1 MPCLPNTKKG
11 TQTRFPAKQGSCN
24 RCWKKGHHSKV
35 FRIKQI
41 SPEDGRKTEDV
52 HKPIQLVK
60 AMKQVQEKEDYIR
73 KRIEIN
79 RDGTDFI
86 FLTGSP
92 ITILPKVQGKHNLL
106 PLTKLTSKYRNVN
119 KNEVKFFSM
128 NCESWIR
135 LHRQTITVNHFTLWN
150 FHTATRFFL
159 VWFFQIWT
167 TE

>member
-1 MPCLPNTKKG
+1 MLKEGPPFK
-11 TQTRFPAKQGSCN
+11 S
-24 RCWKKGHHSKV
+24 

-73 KRIEIN
+73 TRIEIN
-79 RDGTDFI
+79 RDGTEFLS
-86 FLTGSP
+86 LTGSP

-119 KNEVKFFSM
+119 KTK
-128 NCESWIR
+128 
-135 LHRQTITVNHFTLWN
+135 
-150 FHTATRFFL
+150 
-159 VWFFQIWT
+159 
-167 TE
+167 